1 MTRDNTSYGI
11 SDKQIVTSGISQL
24 DAMLGGGILIG
35 DNVVWYD
42 DAGSLAHIFCLNLIK
57 VSQNQKKST
66 IYVSFDRSPKNLLEK
81 LGPLAKN
88 RYLTILD
95 CFSFGKGE
103 GADVFLKFYK
113 EPSPKQGCHIF
124 KVDDPKNPDNVMD
137 AVYKLH
143 KSMKDDVRL
152 VFESLTGMQELWG
165 EEDHILNF
173 YSRSCPRLYELNTIA
188 YWIVEKAVHS
198 QKLKAHL
205 NKITQVAIDLSLK
218 RGKTS
223 ITILKAEKREID
235 LLDKPSVYWNKGID
249 VHFDSEKKSTGRLE
263 LGFRIKELRTQARLS
278 QSALAKFIGVTPST
292 ISQVENN
299 QIYPSLPALIK
310 IAEILKISAS
320 SLFKETET
328 VTEPVRFSESD
339 RVEVQFAGLPKDAI
353 FSQRLTPN
361 GFESKIEPYV
371 ITFPP
376 ESKTPSHFFSHKG
389 DEGGYLLSG
398 ELRLHL
404 ETGLQAAKKGD
415 WIYLTDQ
422 TPLYWENPGPEPA
435 RLLWMK
441 IRP

>member
-1 MTRDNTSYGI
+1 MTP
-11 SDKQIVTSGISQL
+11 DKKFVTSGIGHL
-24 DAMLGGGILIG
+24 DDLLGGGIIIG

-42 DAGSLAHIFCLNLIK
+42 DAGSLAQIFCLNLIK
-57 VSQNQKKST
+57 ISQNQKKST

-103 GADVFLKFYK
+103 GADVFLKFYQ
-113 EPSPKQGCHIF
+113 EPAPKKACRIV
-124 KVDDPKNPDNVMD
+124 KVEDPKNPDNVMD

-165 EEDHILNF
+165 EEDRILNF
-173 YSRSCPRLYELNTIA
+173 YARSCPRLYELNTIA

-198 QKLKAHL
+198 FRLKAHL

-223 ITILKAEKREID
+223 ITLLKAEKRDID
-235 LLDKPSVYWNKGID
+235 LLDKPSIYWNKGID
-249 VHFDSEKKSTGRLE
+249 VHFDTEKKSTGRLE

-278 QSALAKFIGVTPST
+278 QSDLAKSIGVTPST

-310 IAEILKISAS
+310 IAEILNVSAS
-320 SLFKETET
+320 SLFRETESGLD
-328 VTEPVRFSESD
+328 PVRFSESD
-339 RVEVQFAGLPKDAI
+339 RVEVHFAGFPKDAVV
-353 FSQRLTPN
+353 SKRLMSL
-361 GFESKIEPYV
+361 GFESKIESYV

-376 ESKTPSHFFSHKG
+376 ESKTPAHFFSHKG
-389 DEGGYLLSG
+389 DEAGYLLSG
-398 ELRLHL
+398 ELRLQMD
-404 ETGLQAAKKGD
+404 TGLEPIKPGD
-415 WIYLTDQ
+415 WIYLTSH
-422 TPLYWENPGPEPA
+422 TPLYWENPGSGPA
-435 RLLWMK
+435 KLLWIK
-441 IRP
+441 IK